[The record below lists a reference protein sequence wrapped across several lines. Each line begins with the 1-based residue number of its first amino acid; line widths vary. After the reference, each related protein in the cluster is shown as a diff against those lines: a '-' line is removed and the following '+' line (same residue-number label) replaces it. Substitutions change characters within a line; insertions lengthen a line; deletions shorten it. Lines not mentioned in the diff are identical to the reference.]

1 MADTKELSLT
11 VTVNDLLDAGL
22 HFGHQSKRWN
32 PKMKR
37 FIFAKRGGIYIIDLA
52 KSLSQLREAQ
62 RFVYETVAR
71 GKGVLFVGTKK
82 QAQEI
87 VKDAANRC
95 GQHYIVSRWLGGTLT
110 NNQNIGSSVRRLQA
124 IQELD
129 KNGSLDSMPQK
140 EASRLRHELSR
151 LERNLS
157 GIVKL
162 SGMPGALMVV
172 DVNRE
177 SIAVKEA
184 NRMGIPVIAIVD
196 TNTDPDPIQYP
207 IPGNDDS
214 SRAIKLIVNVL
225 ADAIAKAD
233 VDFAAVRAQEQA
245 AAAVAEKERA
255 AKEAL
260 RPKVR
265 KDRGERGD
273 RGGDRRPR
281 RGDGR
286 GQHRGSSMGAKE
298 AAAKPVT
305 PPAADKPAPE
315 AAQNAAPADAGAKPA

>member
-1 MADTKELSLT
+1 VADTNELSLT
-11 VTVNDLLDAGL
+11 VTVNDLLDAGV

-52 KSLSQLREAQ
+52 KSLAQLREAQ

-71 GKGVLFVGTKK
+71 GKNVLFVGTKK
-82 QAQEI
+82 AAQEI
-87 VKDAANRC
+87 IKEAATRC
-95 GQHYIVSRWLGGTLT
+95 GHHYIISRWLGGTLT
-110 NNQNIGSSVRRLQA
+110 NHQNIAGSIRRMHK

-129 KNGSLDSMPQK
+129 KNGSLASMPQK
-140 EASRLRHELSR
+140 EASRLRHEQTR

-157 GIVKL
+157 GIANL
-162 SGMPGALMVV
+162 MGMPGALVIV

-177 SIAVKEA
+177 AIVVKEA

-214 SRAIKLIVNVL
+214 TRAIKLIINVL
-225 ADAIAKAD
+225 AEAIIKAGD
-233 VDFAAVRAQEQA
+233 KYAVVRAQEQA
-245 AAAVAEKERA
+245 AAAAAEKERPA
-255 AKEAL
+255 ADASRPRARKE
-260 RPKVR
+260 
-265 KDRGERGD
+265 

-281 RGDGR
+281 PRRDSGRPAQGR
-286 GQHRGSSMGAKE
+286 GASAVEKE
-298 AAAKPVT
+298 ANAKAEAAEKPEA
-305 PPAADKPAPE
+305 PAADTKPA
-315 AAQNAAPADAGAKPA
+315 